1 MANFLA
7 ELKRRNIFRV
17 GAAYAVVAWILL
29 QLVNNLT
36 PALKLPDWASS
47 LVVVLLL
54 VGFPLV
60 LIFAWVQQLPPESGA
75 AARASTGKL
84 DWALIGALVVV
95 IALVSYQQLT
105 SSLVTGTAENQQA
118 GLATARTASA
128 TQSGAVSIA
137 VLPFTNLSSD
147 PEQGFF
153 SDGMTEEITGAL
165 AKIADLRVVARTS
178 AFQFKGENKD
188 MRAVG
193 QALGATHLI
202 EGSVRKAGTRVRI
215 TAQLIKTDDGT
226 HIWTE
231 NYDRE
236 LTDVFA
242 IQEEIATAIS
252 GALRMPLGLAPG
264 ERLVGNRSIDP
275 ESYQQFLRAK
285 PLVRLRAQGIPNA
298 IQILEPL
305 VARNPDYA
313 PAWAQLAAAYGLT
326 PNYHRSG
333 SVEEL
338 RRVVDEFFPKA
349 EAAGRRAIQLDPSLA
364 DGYASLARVQ
374 AGRGKYLVAEEL
386 GSKALTL
393 DPANPD
399 TLTTYSNLL
408 AIVGRLKEALATK
421 QKLLALEPFVPS
433 FNADVAETL
442 WLNGQNDE
450 AVAMLKGLALTNFN
464 RMSDLAMIYTSTR
477 RYGEAAD
484 ALQEVSLPSNNA
496 NFPPQMLAAAAR
508 LLRAAPTETNS
519 PQSLPRLGRLWFVYL
534 HVGATGRALDYYE
547 YLADAGFFAAG
558 GTEFALLWHPSYAP
572 LRRTERFKA
581 LMRKGGYLE
590 YWRAKGWPE
599 FCRPMGTDDFVCD

>member
-1 MANFLA
+1 
-7 ELKRRNIFRV
+7 
-17 GAAYAVVAWILL
+17 VAWFLL
-29 QLVNNLT
+29 QLSANVAPILD
-36 PALKLPDWASS
+36 LPPWIART
-47 LVVVLLL
+47 VLLL
-54 VGFPLV
+54 LVIGFPVALV
-60 LIFAWVQQLPPESGA
+60 FAWVQQLAPESGGL
-75 AARASTGKL
+75 ARISTGKL
-84 DWALIGALVVV
+84 DWFIAAALVLV
-95 IALVSYQQLT
+95 IALVSYEQLA
-105 SSLVTGTAENQQA
+105 SSRDDGATKSERDGV
-118 GLATARTASA
+118 ATARAASA
-128 TQSGAVSIA
+128 TQSGAISIA
-137 VLPFTNLSSD
+137 VLPFANLSSD

-178 AFQFKGENKD
+178 AFQFKGENRD

-226 HIWTE
+226 HIWSE

-264 ERLVGNRSIDP
+264 ERLVTNRSIDP
-275 ESYQQFLRAK
+275 EAYQQYLRAK
-285 PLVRLRAQGIPNA
+285 PLIRSRRTGVPVA
-298 IQILEPL
+298 IKILESL
-305 VARNPDYA
+305 VASNPDYA

-326 PNYHRSG
+326 PNYHRNG
-333 SVEEL
+333 SVDEL

-349 EAAGRRAIQLDPSLA
+349 EAAGRRAIELDPGLA

-374 AGRGKYLVAEEL
+374 AGRGKYLLAEDL
-386 GSKALTL
+386 GSKALAL

-399 TLTTYSNLL
+399 ALTTHSNLL
-408 AIVGRLKEALATK
+408 AIVGRLKEALALK
-421 QKLLALEPFVPS
+421 QRLRALEPFVPS
-433 FNADVAETL
+433 FNADVAEAL
-442 WLNGQNDE
+442 WLNGKNDE
-450 AVAMLKGLALTNFN
+450 ALAIINGMALADFN
-464 RMSDLAMIYTSTR
+464 RVSDLAMIYTSMG

-484 ALQEVSLPSNNA
+484 ALQEVSLPSDNP
-496 NFPPQMLAAAAR
+496 NFPPEMLAAAAR
-508 LLRAAPTETNS
+508 LLRATPMETDS
-519 PQSLPRLGRLWFVYL
+519 PQNLPRLGRLWFVYL

-572 LRRTERFKA
+572 LRKTERFKA
-581 LMRKGGYLE
+581 LMRKGGYVD
-590 YWRAKGWPE
+590 YWREHGWPE
-599 FCRPMGTDDFVCD
+599 FCRPIGAADFVCD